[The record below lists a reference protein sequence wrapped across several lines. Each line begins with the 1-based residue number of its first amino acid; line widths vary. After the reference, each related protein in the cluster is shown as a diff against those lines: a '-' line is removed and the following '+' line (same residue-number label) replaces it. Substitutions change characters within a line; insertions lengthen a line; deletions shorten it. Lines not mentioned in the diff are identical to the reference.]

1 MPDISQSSW
10 AESDAGNTAT
20 PPNGWPE
27 NQAPSTVNDCARM
40 MMGAIK
46 RFWTRVNPVAASGGA
61 ANAYTLTPGVALPA
75 YVTGEVYSFRAN
87 HANTGAATL
96 NISGLGAK
104 AIKRYASGAKADLA
118 AGELQSGQPVQV
130 CYDGTDMVLHS
141 PSGAGALS
149 SSELTTTLNATTL
162 QQGVHSLYLV
172 SGKPNATNGPAIHA
186 TESAT
191 HKVPIAGY
199 GFDSAVEETMW
210 FEALLPKSYNGGTIA
225 CRPFW
230 GAAAG
235 TAGQGVAWGFSA
247 RLYGDGE
254 DWDQAPGS
262 EVVVTDTLTNL
273 NKEQIGAAS
282 GALTPAGTLSGA
294 PKRLRLKVARKV
306 ANAADTLAADAIL
319 EGVLIL
325 FTISAKD
332 DA

>member
-10 AESDAGNTAT
+10 AESDASNTAT

-46 RFWTRVNPVAASGGA
+46 RFWNRVNPATASGGA
-61 ANAYTLTPGVALPA
+61 ANAYTLTPGVALAA
-75 YVTGEVYSFRAN
+75 YVTGEVYAFRAN

-104 AIKRYASGAKADLA
+104 AIKRYAAGAKAELA
-118 AGELQSGQPVQV
+118 AGDLQSGQPVQL
-130 CYDGTDMVLHS
+130 CYDGTDMVLQS
-141 PSGAGALS
+141 PSGAGAVS
-149 SSELTTTLNATTL
+149 SAELAATLNATAL

-172 SGKPNATNGPAIHA
+172 SGKPNATNGPSIHA
-186 TESAT
+186 AETAT
-191 HKVPIAGY
+191 NKVPITGY
-199 GFDSAVEETMW
+199 AFDTAVEESTW
-210 FEALLPKSYNGGTIA
+210 FEALLPKSYSGGTIA

-230 GAAAG
+230 GASAG

-254 DWDQAPGS
+254 DWDQAPGT
-262 EVVVTDTLTNL
+262 EVVVTDTLTNTGR
-273 NKEQIGAAS
+273 EQICAAS

-319 EGVLIL
+319 QGVLIL
-325 FTISAKD
+325 FTINAKD